1 PDLIDGSII
10 EGYHTVQ
17 EASSTEQGIEEPLV
31 LPPTSSPSNSNV
43 EEDLELS
50 KFMFEDERNHGEKV
64 LDQGDPMEE
73 VEHMQQDSKE

>member
-50 KFMFEDERNHGEKV
+50 KF
-64 LDQGDPMEE
+64 
-73 VEHMQQDSKE
+73 